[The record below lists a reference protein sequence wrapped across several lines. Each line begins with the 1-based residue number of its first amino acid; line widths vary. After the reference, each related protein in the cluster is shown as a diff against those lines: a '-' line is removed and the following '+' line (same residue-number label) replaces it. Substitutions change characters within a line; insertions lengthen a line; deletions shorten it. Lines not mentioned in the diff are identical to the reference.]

1 MCFGGGDKAPAKP
14 TSNGTGTTPQTQNT
28 PAAKP
33 PKKILLVGAG
43 DSGKSTIFKQMR
55 LIYNNGFT
63 TEEKTKIKPMIY
75 ENILRNMMV
84 LIQATKSL
92 NLPIST
98 EENRQR
104 AEKIEGLEQK
114 ILLTTD
120 KVWDSNLAQDIAE
133 LWKEP
138 AILQAM
144 ARRNEF
150 QIEDSASYY
159 FDNLDR
165 IGKDDYMPSE
175 EDVVRARIK
184 TTGLIEQPFTFKNL
198 PFCMI
203 DVGGQR
209 TERKKWIHHFQG
221 VDSILFVCSLSEFDQ
236 KCYED
241 DSTNRMKES
250 LSLFGDYINSKWF
263 ADTLVYLLFNKHDL
277 FVSKIKNGSRLAD
290 TFEEYKGPENDP
302 DAAKEFIK
310 DMYKEKDTEN
320 RLRDV
325 FFVTA
330 LDKANLKERLE
341 QITSDILSAEN
352 DL

>member
-1 MCFGGGDKAPAKP
+1 MCFGGKSEPKP
-14 TSNGTGTTPQTQNT
+14 VAGNDTKPQPQQTQT
-28 PAAKP
+28 KPA
-33 PKKILLVGAG
+33 KKILLVGAG

-63 TEEKTKIKPMIY
+63 TDEKAKVRPMIY

-84 LIQATKSL
+84 LIQATKTLSL
-92 NLPIST
+92 QIST
-98 EENRQR
+98 EENRER
-104 AEKIEGLEQK
+104 AEKIESLEQK
-114 ILLTTD
+114 ILLAPD
-120 KVWDSNLAQDIAE
+120 RVWDSSLAQDIAE

-144 ARRNEF
+144 SRRNEF

-159 FDNLDR
+159 FDNLER
-165 IGKDDYMPSE
+165 IGQADYMPSE

-241 DSTNRMKES
+241 DTTNRMKES
-250 LSLFGDYINSKWF
+250 LQLFADYINSKWF

-277 FVSKIKNGSRLAD
+277 FLKKIENGARLVD
-290 TFEEYKGPENDP
+290 TFEDYKGPENDGE
-302 DAAKEFIK
+302 AAKEFIK
-310 DMYKEKDTEN
+310 ETYKEKDTEN

-330 LDKANLKERLE
+330 LDKTNLKERLE
-341 QITSDILSAEN
+341 QIVSDMISAEN
-352 DL
+352 DV